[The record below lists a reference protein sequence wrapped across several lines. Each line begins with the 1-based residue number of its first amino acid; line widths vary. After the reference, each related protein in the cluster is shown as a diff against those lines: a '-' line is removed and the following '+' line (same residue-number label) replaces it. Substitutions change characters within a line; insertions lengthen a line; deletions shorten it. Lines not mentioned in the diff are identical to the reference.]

1 MNDFQ
6 SESTEAYLISLKDV
20 CDGKSLIELIQYKEY
35 LLEDEL
41 YEMADGITKAISFC
55 EKNTIKSIKNEITRQ
70 MNYIGKECRSRW
82 SPYH

>member
-70 MNYIGKECRSRW
+70 MNYISENNK
-82 SPYH
+82 